1 MDKNAMWIHNH
12 NGINNAK
19 NDVKIDIPYIVPFD
33 FDKQECWDKYLKHQT
48 LDRPVICGFVEN
60 LAYN

>member
-1 MDKNAMWIHNH
+1 MDTH